1 LALGHTPCW
10 SPLPCGPPEPSTHIN
25 KKKSGI
31 RFNQRDPEGLPTHE
45 LGCAISATMSRWKFL
60 RAQFPAC
67 GGSLLTIPLDLSTS
81 EERPNGD
88 QGFAE
93 TLRLHPCMD
102 PLRAT
107 GRPRTPPSQT
117 RITERHLSAPGGGT
131 AWHGGSPCEPLLQG
145 SALTLAEWRSGSVM
159 GPSPIG
165 RRIETSFWL
174 FYRIYRHLNPLI
186 PLRSLERAAEVTG
199 ACGRVPAPQAGA
211 PLVVPRG
218 ERREE
223 SGG

>member
-1 LALGHTPCW
+1 MHSIFFCQNSHFRLFCGGRPVGSL
-10 SPLPCGPPEPSTHIN
+10 SPPPS
-25 KKKSGI
+25 KKGGI
-31 RFNQRDPEGLPTHE
+31 RSNQRDPEGLPTHE

-117 RITERHLSAPGGGT
+117 RITERHLSAPGDT
-131 AWHGGSPCEPLLQG
+131 VAAAWESLWWFTWKLSPVFSSKPL
-145 SALTLAEWRSGSVM
+145 
-159 GPSPIG
+159 
-165 RRIETSFWL
+165 
-174 FYRIYRHLNPLI
+174 
-186 PLRSLERAAEVTG
+186 
-199 ACGRVPAPQAGA
+199 
-211 PLVVPRG
+211 
-218 ERREE
+218 
-223 SGG
+223 